1 MKNIDMS
8 LQDKEVLDVV
18 VGLFG
23 EDHVE
28 AMIQSAIDR
37 GAEDIV
43 GYSHGGDTFVSSP
56 DGYVYIDDFSLGT
69 YEQRVQE
76 AIGLFGSEVADKAKN
91 KETGVLGVDN
101 RGDTWMIDEGR
112 VYIHMD
118 I

>member
-1 MKNIDMS
+1 MKNINMKKQNKVTLGLAID
-8 LQDKEVLDVV
+8 
-18 VGLFG
+18 LFG
-23 EDHVE
+23 YDHVE

-91 KETGVLGVDN
+91 KETGILGVDN
-101 RGDTWMIDEGR
+101 RGDTWMIDEGI
-112 VYIHMD
+112 VYINMD